1 MNIEEI
7 QSIMNA
13 KTELLNKNE
22 VYRGRL
28 IIPLITRRAVSSFN
42 IQTENDKIKE
52 VVPALELVNNQPSC
66 LRVLD
71 LDVAKLINDH
81 RPRLRKAG
89 NHKFIICDVAVTPSL
104 YTDYNDIDV
113 RDVTEVNFSKTSIT
127 SYLYAVGTFPYK
139 SAMAFKLQL
148 FLSQNFLK

>member
-13 KTELLNKNE
+13 KTEVLSKNE

-28 IIPLITRRAVSSFN
+28 IIPLITRRTVSSFS
-42 IQTENDKIKE
+42 IQTGKESIKE

-66 LRVLD
+66 LRVMD
-71 LDVAKLINDH
+71 INVAKLINDH
-81 RPRLRKAG
+81 RPRLRKAE
-89 NHKFIICDVAVTPSL
+89 NHKFIICDVTVSISDFIE
-104 YTDYNDIDV
+104 YEDIDV
-113 RDVTEVNFSKTSIT
+113 RDVTEVNFSKSSIT

-148 FLSQNFLK
+148 FLSQQF